1 MSVSEWYNDGYLILP
16 PVSPIRP
23 SDFLMGGHRDPH
35 LKFLLETLMFSEG
48 RCLVG
53 RIRCVGPWTFSLFAL
68 SLYHNCLSLAGL
80 KASVPKIWILFCVVL
95 FEPVCIF
102 FYFIVGPTSVYS
114 FRYQVILS
122 ELLPPA
128 QVILG
133 LKGAKLERGQE
144 KADKNA
150 HVLTVNIAVLP
161 SLCDTTSLHL
171 LPSLFWIKHP
181 SVVWVIKFTLA
192 VIVREKSISDAS
204 ENWYFFD

>member
-35 LKFLLETLMFSEG
+35 LRFLLETLMFSEG

-68 SLYHNCLSLAGL
+68 SLYHNRLSLAGL

-102 FYFIVGPTSVYS
+102 FLFYCWANFGLFLSVPSNSKWVTSPRS
-114 FRYQVILS
+114 SNI
-122 ELLPPA
+122 
-128 QVILG
+128 
-133 LKGAKLERGQE
+133 GAKGSKAGEGQE

-161 SLCDTTSLHL
+161 SLCDTMSLYL